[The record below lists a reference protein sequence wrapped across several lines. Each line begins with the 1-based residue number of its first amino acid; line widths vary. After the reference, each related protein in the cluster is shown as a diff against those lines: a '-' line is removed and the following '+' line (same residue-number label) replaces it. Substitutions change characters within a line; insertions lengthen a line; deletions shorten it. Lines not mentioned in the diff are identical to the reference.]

1 MSLQAGFENFYHVTL
16 GFDGVSK
23 VRSSSSVFKSCTSV
37 LRSKTTTSLH
47 VNMTSSTTHMCTVL
61 CMLLTNITSL
71 QSLLG
76 QNDWLM
82 LHMVEG
88 GGGGVACCQPH
99 LSLFRRTANTDVG
112 KLMSCMTLPVAVLT
126 RNSLRGVSV
135 GCSPAP
141 TYAIKLV
148 QTSISAI
155 LQHNSTWLN

>member
-47 VNMTSSTTHMCTVL
+47 VNMTSSTTHVCTVLCTVL
-61 CMLLTNITSL
+61 CMLLTNMTSL

-88 GGGGVACCQPH
+88 GGGELPAVSRTSLCSGAQPTQM
-99 LSLFRRTANTDVG
+99 LAS
-112 KLMSCMTLPVAVLT
+112 
-126 RNSLRGVSV
+126 
-135 GCSPAP
+135 
-141 TYAIKLV
+141 
-148 QTSISAI
+148 
-155 LQHNSTWLN
+155 